1 MNRLHH
7 TTLLACDLDGTMFPT
22 GPDPSHAAALEAFA
36 RLRDEAPG
44 LRVAYVTG
52 RHLSSALE
60 AADHWLLPRP
70 DLLSCDVGTSVHLPD
85 EAGGWRTD
93 ATYAERMRVAMG
105 GLGNADIRGLL
116 DGVAGLA
123 PQAQQR
129 QGEFKASF
137 TLPRGAA
144 GDAAMS
150 GVVDTLAATG
160 TDFSLVRSSGVYEE
174 DDLLDVLPPGATKA
188 SAVDHMARLLG
199 APSATTLFAG
209 DSRNDLDPLLRAGR
223 GIVVAN
229 AQPAL
234 LEALRPHLSDSIYLA
249 ERPHL
254 HGVVDG
260 CRHFGV
266 ADGSERRP

>member
-1 MNRLHH
+1 MRQVRVSPDVARSSGVSPVDRVVEVDGVLDAVSAHDLRRL
-7 TTLLACDLDGTMFPT
+7 
-22 GPDPSHAAALEAFA
+22 LE
-36 RLRDEAPG
+36 
-44 LRVAYVTG
+44 RV
-52 RHLSSALE
+52 
-60 AADHWLLPRP
+60 
-70 DLLSCDVGTSVHLPD
+70 
-85 EAGGWRTD
+85 
-93 ATYAERMRVAMG
+93 YAEGARHVRLDLSRVTH
-105 GLGNADIRGLL
+105 ADV